1 MEEATE
7 VTTQV
12 DTVEDRFE
20 VETNIATEPVEEQA
34 KVVEEVQAEPTPTE
48 ESQEKKSINP
58 RTLARKAEKERLIR
72 ENATMAEKLKQYE
85 TAQQPKQEA
94 KPERDTSQEPNI
106 QDYDDVL
113 EYVEAKAAYIAK
125 QTYTKEASEL
135 SKKKQIESFAE
146 RAEIVRAEKPD
157 FDEKLNFVLDSGLL
171 EPQIEDA
178 IMSSNMSAEV
188 AYHLAQYPADLVTL
202 RGLPE
207 AGLPK
212 AMKAIE
218 AFIKNAGATQE
229 APRVTKAQPPITPP
243 GTATKTD
250 RSLSSYSQEEIENMP
265 LSEFDKRF
273 NKK

>member
-1 MEEATE
+1 MTVEATE
-7 VTTQV
+7 VTTPV

-20 VETNIATEPVEEQA
+20 VETNITEPEKVE
-34 KVVEEVQAEPTPTE
+34 VTEEVQAEPTPIE

-72 ENATMAEKLKQYE
+72 ENAVMAEKLKQYE
-85 TAQQPKQEA
+85 AAKQPAPEA
-94 KPERDTSQEPNI
+94 KPQRDTSQEPNI

-113 EYVEAKAAYIAK
+113 EYSRDIAK
-125 QTYTKEASEL
+125 YEAVQAFKNETSAL
-135 SKKKQIESFAE
+135 SKQKQIEAFAE
-146 RAEIVRAEKPD
+146 MAEVVRAEKPD

-202 RGLPE
+202 RGLPKE
-207 AGLPK
+207 GLPK

-218 AFIKNAGATQE
+218 AFIKNAGVTQE

-265 LSEFDKRF
+265 LSEFNKRF

>member
-7 VTTQV
+7 VTTPV

-20 VETNIATEPVEEQA
+20 VETNIVSEEKAPEEPKQEDKVETKQE
-34 KVVEEVQAEPTPTE
+34 PTE
-48 ESQEKKSINP
+48 EPQKSINP

-72 ENATMAEKLKQYE
+72 ENAIMAEKLKQYE
-85 TAQQPKQEA
+85 ADKQPAPEA
-94 KPERDTSQEPNI
+94 KPQRDTSQEPNI

-113 EYVEAKAAYIAK
+113 EYIEAKAEFIASK
-125 QTYTKEASEL
+125 TYSQKTSEL
-135 SKKKQIESFAE
+135 SRQKQIESFAE

-202 RGLPE
+202 RGLPKE
-207 AGLPK
+207 GLPK

-265 LSEFDKRF
+265 LSEFNKRF

>member
-1 MEEATE
+1 MTEELE

-12 DTVEDRFE
+12 VDTPVEDRFE
-20 VETNIATEPVEEQA
+20 VETNIVSEQVEPAEEPKQEA
-34 KVVEEVQAEPTPTE
+34 KVDTKQEPAEEPQ
-48 ESQEKKSINP
+48 KSINP

-72 ENATMAEKLKQYE
+72 ENAVMAEKLKQYE
-85 TAQQPKQEA
+85 TAKQPAQEV
-94 KPERDTSQEPNI
+94 KRDTSQEPNI

-113 EYVEAKAAYIAK
+113 EYSRDVARYEAIQAFKNE
-125 QTYTKEASEL
+125 TSEL
-135 SKKKQIESFAE
+135 TQKKQIEAFAE

-157 FDEKLNFVLDSGLL
+157 FDEKVNFVLDSGLL

-188 AYHLAQYPADLVTL
+188 AYHLAQFPGDLIAL
-202 RGLPE
+202 RGTPQQ
-207 AGLPK
+207 ALPK

-229 APRVTKAQPPITPP
+229 APRVTRAQPPITPP

-250 RSLSSYSQEEIENMP
+250 RSLSSYSQEELENMP
-265 LSEFDKRF
+265 LTEFNKRF